1 MKFYKR
7 ILFPTDFSECADA
20 AYEYALLIAK
30 MYNAELHVFFADV
43 RYLNPFDLEFEITTD
58 IQIDFKQSMD
68 KYELK
73 YGISYDKIKKTSIK
87 GYATAPCIIDYIK
100 KEQID
105 LIIMGTHGR
114 RGIRH
119 MLLGSVTE
127 EVLKT
132 TPCNII
138 TIRKDHSVMSVPKHI
153 LIPTDYSD
161 QSLRAVSEGYNI
173 AQKFSAVLTL
183 LHVIEK
189 PIPAAYYLAGD
200 EETIDQFYELTA
212 KDAKKK
218 LDDIN
223 KDAGIRL
230 NYKIKVIKGHVASS
244 ITKYASD
251 NKVDLIVMGSHGHTG
266 LTHFLL
272 GSTTDKV
279 VRSTTCPVMIVK
291 RDN

>member
-7 ILFPTDFSECADA
+7 ILFPTDFSECAEA

-43 RYLNPFDLEFEITTD
+43 RNLNPFDSEFEITTD
-58 IQIDFKQSMD
+58 VQVDLKQSMD

-73 YGISYDKIKKTSIK
+73 YGINYDKIKKTSIK

-105 LIIMGTHGR
+105 LVIMGTHGR

-127 EVLKT
+127 KVLKT

-161 QSLRAVSEGYNI
+161 QSLRAVSEGYDI

-183 LHVIEK
+183 LHVIEE
-189 PIPAAYYLAGD
+189 PIPPAYYLAGNEMNVD
-200 EETIDQFYELTA
+200 HIFKTTA
-212 KDAKKK
+212 KNAQEK
-218 LDDIN
+218 LLQIS
-223 KDAGIRL
+223 KEAGIIN
-230 NYKIKVIKGHVASS
+230 NYNIKVIKGHVANS
-244 ITKYASD
+244 INRFASD
-251 NKVDLIVMGSHGHTG
+251 NNFDLMIMGSHGYSG

-272 GSTTDKV
+272 GSTTEKV
-279 VRSTTCPVMIVK
+279 LRSSDCPILIVK
-291 RDN
+291 